1 MRKNFFCLGLLL
13 CTISFI
19 SCETEEKEL
28 VSNNNSTLDLPAK
41 PGTYLYKNMENRWFW
56 LSGCT
61 GTSGLCVI
69 EVKKLETAPDR
80 INLTPYKGDHLQLED
95 LKNVYIAENLIE
107 VQKNLD
113 VNELITFKEIMK
125 FNSDKN
131 LVSYD
136 LDLLEKAYQSKDLF
150 YNKVSEITLKL
161 DQKTENII
169 IVEESGKEIIIKK

>member
-1 MRKNFFCLGLLL
+1 
-13 CTISFI
+13 
-19 SCETEEKEL
+19 
-28 VSNNNSTLDLPAK
+28 
-41 PGTYLYKNMENRWFW
+41 
-56 LSGCT
+56 
-61 GTSGLCVI
+61 
-69 EVKKLETAPDR
+69 
-80 INLTPYKGDHLQLED
+80 
-95 LKNVYIAENLIE
+95 
-107 VQKNLD
+107 
-113 VNELITFKEIMK
+113 MK